1 MFKKSWFLKIFA
13 LFSFLAM
20 VFINALANILP
31 INGIS
36 TGDVSDKYS
45 NLFAPAG
52 FTFSIWGLI
61 YLLLGAYTLYQL
73 GLFNNNTEEK
83 LIKNINKYFI
93 ISSWLNFLWI
103 LAWHYDFI
111 ALSVLIIVL
120 ILLCL
125 IKIANH
131 LKKERLSTKE
141 KILLSWPFSIYF
153 GWITVATIANI
164 TTWLVS
170 LNWNGF
176 GVSDLTWLILVLLIG
191 AVIGVRRGLRDKN
204 IPYLLVFMWAYFGI
218 WFKHTDPN
226 AFNFQYPAA
235 VYTILFLEAIFF
247 LSIIK
252 VIRIENKA

>member
-13 LFSFLAM
+13 LFSFLVM

-45 NLFAPAG
+45 NLFAPTG

-61 YLLLGAYTLYQL
+61 YLLLGAYTIYQL

-103 LAWHYDFI
+103 LAWHYDLIFF
-111 ALSVLIIVL
+111 SVLIIIL

-125 IKIANH
+125 IKIADY
-131 LKKERLSTKE
+131 LKKEKLTTKE
-141 KILLSWPFSIYF
+141 RVLLSWPFSIYF

-164 TTWLVS
+164 TTWLVATS
-170 LNWNGF
+170 WNGF
-176 GVSDLTWLILVLLIG
+176 GFSNLTWLILVLLIG
-191 AVIGVRRGLRDKN
+191 AVIGVKRAVQDRN
-204 IPYLLVFMWAYFGI
+204 IPYMLVFIWAYFGI

-226 AFNFQYPAA
+226 VFNFQYPGA
-235 VYTILFLEAIFF
+235 VYTILFLEAIFVIV
-247 LSIIK
+247 IIK
-252 VIRIENKA
+252 IIRTKSS

>member
-191 AVIGVRRGLRDKN
+191 AVIGVRRGLRDRN

-226 AFNFQYPAA
+226 AFSFQYPAA

>member
-20 VFINALANILP
+20 VTINALANILP

-61 YLLLGAYTLYQL
+61 YLLLSVYTLYQL
-73 GLFNNNTEEK
+73 GLFKNNTDKK
-83 LIKNINKYFI
+83 LIGNINKYFI

-191 AVIGVRRGLRDKN
+191 AVIGVRRGLRDRN